1 MTAGGERWYRTGDLG
16 RYHPSGVLEFL
27 GRRDHQVKVR
37 GHRIELGE
45 IETRLR
51 ELPAVARAVA
61 WVDGSAGVR
70 RLAAVVTCE
79 PGAAPAPAP
88 ADLLAALAAHLPA
101 HMIPEHLT
109 VVDALP
115 LNANAKVDRAAV
127 AELYGLRHA
136 TAEPPADD
144 RPQGDTEHAVAEVW
158 AELLDAPGVGRSA
171 DFFGL
176 GGDSLTAT
184 RVVQQFAKR
193 FGVELSLR
201 QLFNHP
207 TVARISA
214 VIDAEISGSHPHHA
228 SARLEEGVL

>member
-1 MTAGGERWYRTGDLG
+1 M
-16 RYHPSGVLEFL
+16 
-27 GRRDHQVKVR
+27 KVR

-61 WVDGSAGVR
+61 WVDSSAGVR

-79 PGAAPAPAP
+79 PGPDPAPAAP
-88 ADLLAALAAHLPA
+88 DLLSALAAHLPA

-127 AELYGLRHA
+127 ARLYGLRHLSS
-136 TAEPPADD
+136 ESPADD
-144 RPQGDTEHAVAEVW
+144 RPQGDTERAVAEVW
-158 AELLDAPGVGRSA
+158 ADLLEAPGVGRSA
-171 DFFGL
+171 NFFGL

-201 QLFNHP
+201 RLFNHP
-207 TVARISA
+207 TIAEIAA
-214 VIDAEISGSHPHHA
+214 VLDAEIAGSHPHHA